1 MEDAANLFG
10 LAALVLSVSALV
22 HVSAA
27 AWLRWRTAERADR
40 RAADAETLAA
50 SLQEQLARVERALD
64 AQGTEIERLGEA
76 QRFAARLLAE
86 RAQSGADAGATPR
99 GAARVV
105 TPH

>member
-10 LAALVLSVSALV
+10 LAAFVLSVSALV
-22 HVSAA
+22 HVSAS
-27 AWLRWRTAERADR
+27 AWLRWRAAERADQ
-40 RAADAETLAA
+40 RAADAEALATA
-50 SLQEQLARVERALD
+50 LREQLTRVERALE

-86 RAQSGADAGATPR
+86 RGPGGAETGASLRNP
-99 GAARVV
+99 GRVV